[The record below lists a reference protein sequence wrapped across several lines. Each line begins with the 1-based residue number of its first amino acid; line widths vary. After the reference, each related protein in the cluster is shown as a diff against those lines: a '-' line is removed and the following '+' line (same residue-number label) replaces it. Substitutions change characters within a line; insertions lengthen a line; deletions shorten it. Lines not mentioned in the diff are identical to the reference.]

1 MCAQGYCYVN
11 YSTPAAAAAA
21 QQDLNGIEYP
31 PGSGFRLKVMYAE
44 IMTGANSST
53 TTNAHSSMSNGSS
66 TAALLRSSSSR
77 SSLSAGGPTS
87 SGTLGAMLRA
97 NSGSFNAQGAMYHSG
112 SSNALAAAASGGS
125 FPGVHLHGAQV
136 VSAGP
141 APLSA
146 VTPFKAAGSTAG
158 SSALLSPVGS
168 SDPHSSSSTV
178 PVMPGLGSAGV
189 LGSTGPSPS
198 ASPLCDPQVQYHQQ
212 QHQQQQSDVARVTDR
227 LSSLSLPNMSAPSP
241 QNPLGSIGS
250 EHSNDLAVA
259 AAAAAAAQHYS
270 DLKAATGGAL
280 PNTGGLK
287 VPVEGGRL
295 KKAVSCGAWATA
307 GAGFEQWVD
316 KACGCCSLAQ
326 RPVAT
331 QKHQ

>member
-1 MCAQGYCYVN
+1 
-11 YSTPAAAAAA
+11 
-21 QQDLNGIEYP
+21 
-31 PGSGFRLKVMYAE
+31 
-44 IMTGANSST
+44 
-53 TTNAHSSMSNGSS
+53 
-66 TAALLRSSSSR
+66 
-77 SSLSAGGPTS
+77 
-87 SGTLGAMLRA
+87 MLRA
-97 NSGSFNAQGAMYHSG
+97 NSGSFTAQGGYHSG
-112 SSNALAAAASGGS
+112 SSNALAAAAASGGS
-125 FPGVHLHGAQV
+125 FPGGHHLHGAQV

-146 VTPFKAAGSTAG
+146 VTPVTVAGSTAG

-168 SDPHSSSSTV
+168 SDPHSSSSTA

-198 ASPLCDPQVQYHQQ
+198 ASPLCDPQVHYHHQ
-212 QHQQQQSDVARVTDR
+212 QHQQQQSDIARVTDR

-280 PNTGGLK
+280 PNTGGSGDGLC
-287 VPVEGGRL
+287 L
-295 KKAVSCGAWATA
+295 LAV
-307 GAGFEQWVD
+307 V
-316 KACGCCSLAQ
+316 
-326 RPVAT
+326 
-331 QKHQ
+331 